1 MVECFLCL
9 QLFIARTQVRKRTIS
24 LLLQDSEAHLKVWT
38 EMVVTVFD
46 LISQL
51 SDGELRPLLPLLF
64 PTMRS
69 LTAHAH
75 DPHLRQVVAELL
87 TRVATLYGFSPAE

>member
-1 MVECFLCL
+1 MIIDTSPAIPSF
-9 QLFIARTQVRKRTIS
+9 Q
-24 LLLQDSEAHLKVWT
+24 QDSEAHLKVWT

-75 DPHLRQVVAELL
+75 DPHLRQVVAEML